1 MENKIIA
8 MLVVIM
14 GSLLVETEAMGFQ
27 ECCKGCISACGAD
40 GLSTWTCPV
49 TCLTICIQPSEPDLQ
64 EIDQTDY
71 FCRLGCAT
79 NRCVPSSSIEDK
91 AGHAEKVSVCVDSCS
106 DMCSNKN

>member
-1 MENKIIA
+1 

-14 GSLLVETEAMGFQ
+14 GSLLVDTEAMGFQ
-27 ECCKGCISACGAD
+27 ECCQGCISGCRAN
-40 GLSTWTCPV
+40 GLSVTCPF
-49 TCLTICIQPSEPDLQ
+49 TCLAICIKPSEPDLQ

-91 AGHAEKVSVCVDSCS
+91 ADYAEKVSVCVDSCS
-106 DMCSNKN
+106 NMCSNKN

>member
-27 ECCKGCISACGAD
+27 ECFTGCTSTCGAN
-40 GLSTWTCPV
+40 GLTTVTCPF
-49 TCLTICIQPSEPDLQ
+49 TCFALCIPPPSEPVLQ
-64 EIDQTDY
+64 EIDQTGY
-71 FCRLGCAT
+71 FCKLGCAT

-91 AGHAEKVSVCVDSCS
+91 DHAEKVSVCVDSCS

>member
-14 GSLLVETEAMGFQ
+14 GSLLVDTEAMGFQ
-27 ECCKGCISACGAD
+27 ECCQGCISGCRAN
-40 GLSTWTCPV
+40 GLSVTCPF
-49 TCLTICIQPSEPDLQ
+49 TCLAICIKPSEPDLQ

-79 NRCVPSSSIEDK
+79 NRCVQSSSIEDK
-91 AGHAEKVSVCVDSCS
+91 ADYAEKVSVCVDSCS
-106 DMCSNKN
+106 NMCSNKN